1 MNTRERMQLNDFVTK
16 KDQNSILKWLKSA
29 NTEKQV
35 YAVEGILK
43 LKESGIKLSKSDLE
57 IIKFI
62 INKKGTMNVCHGCMY
77 SSKEVR
83 EVTERI
89 YKEFPFL

>member
-1 MNTRERMQLNDFVTK
+1 
-16 KDQNSILKWLKSA
+16 
-29 NTEKQV
+29 
-35 YAVEGILK
+35 